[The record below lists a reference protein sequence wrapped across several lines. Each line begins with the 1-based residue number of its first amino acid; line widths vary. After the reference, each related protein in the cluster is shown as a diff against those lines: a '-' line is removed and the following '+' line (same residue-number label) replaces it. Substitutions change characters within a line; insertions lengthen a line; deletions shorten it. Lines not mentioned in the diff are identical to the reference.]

1 MSSTMKPQQLPLT
14 ISNHGKSK
22 VPLSNKTYD
31 EHDMCYDAFMSPPL
45 SASIGITH
53 GVKQEPFQA
62 PKAVGSISSSVNSIA
77 GLEAT
82 SFGCGEMQF
91 PDFSHLCFATET
103 PNSVFSE
110 CQSYT
115 GPEQQDRDDI
125 VCASAEEQTG
135 MPYQQGQY
143 TQLNREDVF
152 RFEPEDIARLTA
164 DSSSGSNGSNGCG
177 SGSGS
182 GNNAYDE
189 LAGLLQMPQTPYTP
203 CSAQP
208 TQLVASGGGEMM
220 AQDLLNQDID
230 YFNYD
235 EVNCQSKNQSPCSSP
250 HLEAW
255 LNFNLGEMSTSET
268 PCNDASPKLCNIYEQ
283 QLQLQ
288 PQPQQQQHQQ
298 TGIKV
303 EQQTATKLPS
313 MNSTF
318 GTPKCAPM
326 CGGNNYDD
334 YSNLY
339 QSGAAALQ
347 DAGCLYGGGGN
358 MDDFA
363 SDNFQHNIS
372 QVIEKPNREHKFIWT
387 IDELDELDLGDHQ
400 KTELDNLVD
409 SLPVTTAEQ
418 LTTGDSDEECIGDD
432 DCAEEDEDND
442 IDNEVFAP
450 PAAERCELEVEGTEA
465 SLPLICRW
473 TGCDME
479 FPQQQIFVEHIEK
492 CHVDVRKG
500 EDFSCFWLDCP
511 RRYKPFNARYK
522 LLIHMRVHSGEK
534 PNKCPFPGCN
544 KAFSRLENLKIHQ
557 RSHTGERPYGCQYK
571 GCLKAFSNSS
581 DRAKHQ
587 RTHYDTKPYACQ
599 LPGCTKRYTDPSSLR
614 KHVKNHGIMRR
625 KSASG
630 AATTTSNTTT
640 TCSKKTAKTR
650 RHSESALLQKGQGQG
665 SVGGSMAA
673 GEQRSQ
679 RSNSCSEAALLMQSG
694 VQDEEMLGQR
704 LTGIGNRNACSMD
717 NVATNNNSMKFNEL
731 SNCIVIIEHG
741 PNEVAAT
748 TAIATSTTT
757 NSCESVA
764 SRYTTITATTAN
776 TTAST
781 TTTTSAATYAGFSY
795 YNGSGMA
802 TETDALSNCSSSNN
816 SNINNSNCNNYKPNN
831 NSDSC
836 NTENFNKFNEL
847 EQLLAGN
854 REEQNVV
861 NVFDSTANKCQLNE
875 FVSFEYVRKYLT
887 DAFDTPLTNET
898 PKCNTQNQT
907 QQQLD
912 NNFEQY
918 DIQFI

>member
-14 ISNHGKSK
+14 ICNHGASK
-22 VPLSNKTYD
+22 VPSSNKTYE
-31 EHDMCYDAFMSPPL
+31 EHDVCYDAFMSPPL
-45 SASIGITH
+45 SASIGIAH
-53 GVKQEPFQA
+53 SGKQESFQPA
-62 PKAVGSISSSVNSIA
+62 PKAAYASS
-77 GLEAT
+77 GLDAT
-82 SFGCGEMQF
+82 SFGCGELQF
-91 PDFSHLCFATET
+91 PDFSHLYFATET

-110 CQSYT
+110 CQNYT
-115 GPEQQDRDDI
+115 GPEQDRDDI
-125 VCASAEEQTG
+125 VCASADEQTGG

-164 DSSSGSNGSNGCG
+164 DNSNTSNCNNNNSLCDSG
-177 SGSGS
+177 
-182 GNNAYDE
+182 NAYDE
-189 LAGLLQMPQTPYTP
+189 LAGLLQVPQTPYTP

-208 TQLVASGGGEMM
+208 SQLVAAAGLM
-220 AQDLLNQDID
+220 ASDSLNQDID

-250 HLEAW
+250 HLDAW
-255 LNFNLGEMSTSET
+255 LNFNLGEMTTSEA
-268 PCNDASPKLCNIYEQ
+268 PCESSPKLCNIYDQ
-283 QLQLQ
+283 QLQQQLQ
-288 PQPQQQQHQQ
+288 QQQQH
-298 TGIKV
+298 IKV
-303 EQQTATKLPS
+303 EQTATKLPS

-326 CGGNNYDD
+326 CGSNYGD

-339 QSGAAALQ
+339 QGGGVAAPLQ
-347 DAGCLYGGGGN
+347 DAGCLYGS
-358 MDDFA
+358 MDEFA
-363 SDNFQHNIS
+363 ADNFQHNIS

-400 KTELDNLVD
+400 KAELDNLVD
-409 SLPVTTAEQ
+409 SLPVATA
-418 LTTGDSDEECIGDD
+418 GDSEEDDEECVD
-432 DCAEEDEDND
+432 EEDNEIDND
-442 IDNEVFAP
+442 VFAP
-450 PAAERCELEVEGTEA
+450 PAIEREQDAEAEA
-465 SLPLICRW
+465 SVPLICRW

-479 FPQQQIFVEHIEK
+479 FPQQQTFVEHIEK

-630 AATTTSNTTT
+630 AATATT
-640 TCSKKTAKTR
+640 TCHKKTAKTR
-650 RHSESALLQKGQGQG
+650 RHSESALMNQKGQPQGQG
-665 SVGGSMAA
+665 QSVA
-673 GEQRSQ
+673 GEQRPQ

-694 VQDEEMLGQR
+694 GHDEEMLVQR
-704 LTGIGNRNACSMD
+704 LTGNGNRNACSMD

-731 SNCIVIIEHG
+731 SNCIVIIEQS
-741 PNEVAAT
+741 PNDVAAAAAAT
-748 TAIATSTTT
+748 TATATATSTTT
-757 NSCESVA
+757 NSCESAA
-764 SRYTTITATTAN
+764 SRYNTTIATTA
-776 TTAST
+776 TAKT
-781 TTTTSAATYAGFSY
+781 TTMATYANFSY
-795 YNGSGMA
+795 YNGSGVA
-802 TETDALSNCSSSNN
+802 TETDTLSNCSSN
-816 SNINNSNCNNYKPNN
+816 SNNCNNYKPNN
-831 NSDSC
+831 NNNNSSNDSC

-854 REEQNVV
+854 REQQSVA
-861 NVFDSTANKCQLNE
+861 NVFDSSNANKCQLNE

-887 DAFDTPLTNET
+887 DAFDSPLTIESAKSSAAN
-898 PKCNTQNQT
+898 NTQDQT
-907 QQQLD
+907 QLE
-912 NNFEQY
+912 NNFDQY